1 VTKSVEAK
9 QMGIERD
16 RFVALAFAAA
26 DVLVELD
33 GDLRVRYVAGATQ
46 ALLGREAE
54 TLVGTPLFD
63 LIVED
68 DHARLRAALVSVP
81 SGARMRP
88 VAVRLANRRAPP
100 MLAAGYRVADGDE
113 AYYLALSVETPALK
127 PAPPPE
133 PGRDGETGLFDKDSF
148 GELVGRRIEAAKAEG
163 EHYDLTLIDLRNF
176 GNLLEHVDAG
186 VARSFIAHVGDT
198 LRASSVDGDSAGRFD
213 DETYGVLH
221 GDAFNVDELK
231 AHLAEMTRRLD
242 PAGKGIEVRAATVD
256 AEKAGATPED
266 TAKAV
271 VYTIN
276 RFTKEQGEDFTI
288 ASLSDG
294 CSSMVQDTI
303 EQISEFKNIIHGG
316 AFKVALQPIVD
327 LADSKV
333 HHYEALARFDAAGVA
348 SPYALITF
356 AEEVGVI
363 SEFDLA
369 MTKRVIELMGKTR
382 SGGGDPTFAVN
393 LSGRSLGNQV
403 FVESLLRLLKDSA
416 VARDRLWFEVTESA
430 HIEDLES
437 TNRLIQNLRRAGHRV
452 CLDDFGA
459 GAAAFQYLRAFDID
473 LVKIDGSYVREA
485 LTAPNSKAFLKS
497 MAGLCVDLDI
507 GVVAEMIE
515 DRETVAFLRDCGIRF
530 GQGYLFGKPA
540 LASGLTAGKPGL
552 IVRPDGT
559 PATKPRRKVG

>member
-1 VTKSVEAK
+1 
-9 QMGIERD
+9 MERD

-26 DVLVELD
+26 DVLLELD
-33 GDLRVRYVAGATQ
+33 GALRIRYAAGATH
-46 ALLGREAE
+46 ALLGREANA
-54 TLVGTPLFD
+54 LIGASLPD

-68 DHARLRAALVSVP
+68 DRERLRTALVSVP
-81 SGARMRP
+81 PGARMRP
-88 VAVRLANRRAPP
+88 VTVRLVNRGTPP
-100 MLAAGYRVADGDE
+100 MLASGYHVVDGAE
-113 AYYLALSVETPALK
+113 TFYLALSVETPALK

-133 PGRDGETGLFDKDSF
+133 PGRDEETGLFDKDSF
-148 GELVGRRIEAAKAEG
+148 GELVGRRIEAAKAQG
-163 EHYDLTLIDLRNF
+163 KHYDLTLIDLRDF
-176 GNLLEHVDAG
+176 ADLLERVDAG
-186 VARSFIAHVGDT
+186 VARSFVAHVGDT

-221 GDAFNVDELK
+221 DESFNVDELK
-231 AHLAEMTRRLD
+231 AHLSEMTRRLD
-242 PAGKGIEVRAATVD
+242 PEGKGIEVRAATVD

-276 RFTKEQGEDFTI
+276 RFTKEQGENFTI

-303 EQISEFKNIIHGG
+303 EQISEFKKIIHGG
-316 AFKVALQPIVD
+316 AFKVALQPIVN

-333 HHYEALARFDAAGVA
+333 HHYEALARFDANGSA

-369 MTKRVIELMGKTR
+369 MTRRVIELMKRTG
-382 SGGGDPTFAVN
+382 GGGDKATYAVN

-403 FVESLLRLLKDSA
+403 FVESLLRLLKDSD
-416 VARDRLWFEVTESA
+416 VPRDRLWFEVTESA
-430 HIEDLES
+430 HIEDLEA

-485 LTAPNSKAFLKS
+485 LTAPNNKAFLKS
-497 MAGLCVDLDI
+497 MAGLCTDLNI

-540 LASGLTAGKPGL
+540 LASGPTVVKRPGL

-559 PATKPRRKVG
+559 PATTPRRKVG